1 MDNFQKKF
9 LEEASDLIN
18 QLEQALLTLEQDAE
32 NPELVDSIFR
42 IMHSLKGGG
51 GMFGFDNIST
61 YTHKLENMYDQV
73 RKKKLKVSREMLD
86 ITFESADH
94 ITSMLNDDGSQT
106 EAIKANEVI
115 LNKKIDAILSG
126 EIIDDTAN
134 AVVEQKVEPVAGVSS
149 YFVKVKPY
157 EHIQKNGTNPFFL
170 IDELVGLGKA
180 KVNTFYSNIP
190 DFENF
195 VFDDT
200 YIWWEVIIATDKGE
214 DAIRDV
220 FIFVE
225 DDCDVQI
232 SKLADRDIFALEG
245 IEPLLACRHDFPF
258 DLDKIK
264 SLADAITA
272 LEKAKNES
280 IKQDSAKQDD
290 AAKNSNG
297 DEHIKKFAKESSIS
311 GIRVASEKIDSL
323 MNLVSELITTQ
334 AGLNLYA
341 ERNKDTELTRIA
353 ESLENISRQL
363 RDTAFSI
370 TLIPIDYLVV
380 RFRRLVRDLSREVG
394 KEIVFEARGAETEL
408 DKTLIEGISEPLMHI
423 LRNSIDHGIETSE
436 ERVAKGKT
444 PGGKIILQAYYS
456 GSQVVIA
463 VTDDGAG
470 MNPAK
475 IRKKAIEKGLIS
487 PDAQISDKEA
497 IDLIFMP
504 GFSTSDK
511 VTNISGRGVG
521 MDVVRRKVSDIRGTV
536 QVASSLGEGTTIT
549 IKLPLTLSIIDG
561 MLVRIAD
568 VDYIIPLSVID
579 TIFAVE
585 HEKIAS
591 SFQNVINI
599 EGNQYPFYYLRDEF
613 GIEGDVPEK
622 EEVIM
627 VKFEDRKIG
636 IVVDNITGEYQ
647 AVLKPLGKLYRN
659 QDIFSGASIL
669 GDGTV
674 ALVLDTHK
682 VINKFTKYNEI

>member
-18 QLEQALLTLEQDAE
+18 QLEQALLTLEQDTE

-51 GMFGFDNIST
+51 GMFGFDNIT
-61 YTHKLENMYDQV
+61 AYTHKLENMYDLV
-73 RKKKLKVSREMLD
+73 RQKKLKVSREMLD
-86 ITFESADH
+86 ITFDSADH
-94 ITSMLNDDGSQT
+94 VRSMLNDDGSKT
-106 EAIKANEVI
+106 AEIKNNEVI
-115 LNKKIDAILSG
+115 LNNRIDNILSG
-126 EIIDDTAN
+126 ASSGDFKDLKTNDEVTGNSD
-134 AVVEQKVEPVAGVSS
+134 VVTYYVR
-149 YFVKVKPY
+149 VKPY
-157 EHIQKNGTNPFFL
+157 EHIQRNGTNPFLL
-170 IDELVGLGKA
+170 IDELVGLGKS
-180 KVNTFYSNIP
+180 KVNIFYSNIP

-200 YIWWEVIIATDKGE
+200 YIYWEIIIATDKNE
-214 DAIRDV
+214 DAIKDV

-225 DDCDVQI
+225 DDCEVEI
-232 SKLADRDIFALEG
+232 RKIADRDIFTLEG
-245 IEPLLACRHDFPF
+245 IDPLLVCRHDFPF

-280 IKQDSAKQDD
+280 VAKPSA
-290 AAKNSNG
+290 G
-297 DEHIKKFAKESSIS
+297 EEHIKKFAKESSIS
-311 GIRVASEKIDSL
+311 GIRVASEKIDML

-341 ERNKDTELTRIA
+341 DKNKDAELTRIA

-394 KEIVFEARGAETEL
+394 KDITFEARGAETEL

-423 LRNSIDHGIETSE
+423 LRNSIDHGIESAE
-436 ERVAKGKT
+436 ERIKAGKN
-444 PGGKIILQAYYS
+444 PQGKIILQAYYS
-456 GSQVVIA
+456 GSQIVIA

-475 IRKKAIEKGLIS
+475 IRKKAIEKGLI
-487 PDAQISDKEA
+487 PADAQISDKEA

-504 GFSTSDK
+504 GFSTSET

-521 MDVVRRKVSDIRGTV
+521 MDVVKRKVSDIRGMV
-536 QVASSLGEGTTIT
+536 SVASELGEGTTIT

-561 MLVRIAD
+561 MLVRIED

-585 HEKIAS
+585 HTKIEN
-591 SFQNVINI
+591 SFQNIINI
-599 EGNQYPFYYLRDEF
+599 EGVQYPFYYLRNEF
-613 GIEGDVPEK
+613 GIGGEPPSK
-622 EEVIM
+622 EEIIM
-627 VKFEDRKIG
+627 VKYEDKKIG

-647 AVLKPLGKLYRN
+647 AVLKSLGKLYRN

-682 VINKFTKYNEI
+682 VINKFTKYNEL

>member
-9 LEEASDLIN
+9 LEEASDLVS
-18 QLEQALLTLEQDAE
+18 QLEQALLTLEQDMN

-51 GMFGFDNIST
+51 GMFGFENISN
-61 YTHKLENMYDQV
+61 YTHRLENMYDLV
-73 RKKKLKVSREMLD
+73 RQKKLKVTREMLD

-94 ITSMLNDDGSQT
+94 ITSMLNDDGSKA
-106 EAIKANEVI
+106 EAIKKNEEI
-115 LNKKIDAILSG
+115 LNNRI
-126 EIIDDTAN
+126 E
-134 AVVEQKVEPVAGVSS
+134 AVLDGDSMMVAVQSVEEAEAKPGLSS
-149 YFVKVKPY
+149 YYVKVKPY
-157 EHIQKNGTNPFFL
+157 EHIQRNGTNPLLL

-180 KVNTFYSNIP
+180 KVNIFYGNIP
-190 DFENF
+190 DFEAL
-195 VFDDT
+195 VYDDT
-200 YIWWEVIIATDKGE
+200 YIWWEVILSTDKDE
-214 DAIRDV
+214 DAIKDV

-225 DDCDVQI
+225 DDCELVVK
-232 SKLADRDIFALEG
+232 KLADGDIFSFDG
-245 IEPLLACRHDFPF
+245 IEPLLQCSHDFPF
-258 DLDKIK
+258 DLEKITK
-264 SLADAITA
+264 LADTINA
-272 LEKAKNES
+272 LEKAKNVAE
-280 IKQDSAKQDD
+280 KK
-290 AAKNSNG
+290 AAAQSNSG

-341 ERNKDTELTRIA
+341 DRDKSPELTRIT

-370 TLIPIDYLVV
+370 TLIPIDYLVT
-380 RFRRLVRDLSREVG
+380 RFRRLVRDLSREIG
-394 KEIVFEARGAETEL
+394 KEIEFEARGAEVEL
-408 DKTLIEGISEPLMHI
+408 DKSLIEGISEPLMHI
-423 LRNSIDHGIETSE
+423 LRNSVDHGIETISE
-436 ERVAKGKT
+436 RKAAGK
-444 PGGKIILQAYYS
+444 PPVGKIVLQAYYS

-463 VTDDGAG
+463 VTDDGHG
-470 MNPAK
+470 MDPDK
-475 IRKKAIEKGLIS
+475 IKRKAIEKGLIA
-487 PDAQISDKEA
+487 PDAQLSDKEA

-504 GFSTSDK
+504 GFSTSDT

-521 MDVVRRKVSDIRGTV
+521 MDVVKRKVSDIRGTV
-536 QVASSLGEGTTIT
+536 SISSELGVGTTIT
-549 IKLPLTLSIIDG
+549 ISLPLTLSIIDG

-599 EGNQYPFYYLRDEF
+599 EGVQYPFYYLRDEF
-613 GIEGDVPEK
+613 AIPGEAPYK
-622 EEVIM
+622 EEIIM
-627 VKFEDRKIG
+627 VKYEDRKIG
-636 IVVDNITGEYQ
+636 VVVDYITGEYQ
-647 AVLKPLGKLYRN
+647 AVLKPLGKLYRT

-682 VINKFTKYNEI
+682 VINKFTHYNDL

>member
-18 QLEQALLTLEQDAE
+18 QLEQALLTLEQDMQ

-51 GMFGFDNIST
+51 GMFGFDNISS
-61 YTHKLENMYDQV
+61 YTHKLENMYDLV
-73 RKKKLKVSREMLD
+73 RQKKLKVSREMLD

-94 ITSMLNDDGSQT
+94 ITSMLNDDGSKT
-106 EAIKANEVI
+106 AEIKRNEEI
-115 LNKKIDAILSG
+115 LNKRIDAILDGDNFSNT
-126 EIIDDTAN
+126 TA
-134 AVVEQKVEPVAGVSS
+134 AVEEVSDKDAGLKTF
-149 YFVKVKPY
+149 YIKVKPY
-157 EHIQKNGTNPFFL
+157 KHIQRNGTNPFFL
-170 IDELVGLGKA
+170 IDELVGLGKS
-180 KVNTFYSNIP
+180 KVNIFYSNIP

-195 VFDDT
+195 VLDDT
-200 YIWWEVIIATDKGE
+200 YIWWEVILTTDKDE
-214 DAIRDV
+214 DAIKDV

-225 DDCDVQI
+225 DDCEITIQKLCDADVFI
-232 SKLADRDIFALEG
+232 MEG
-245 IEPLLACRHDFPF
+245 IEPLLDCPQDFPF

-264 SLADAITA
+264 TLAEAITA

-280 IKQDSAKQDD
+280 AAAEN
-290 AAKNSNG
+290 AAKTNSG
-297 DEHIKKFAKESSIS
+297 DEHIKKFTKESSIS
-311 GIRVASEKIDSL
+311 GIRVASEKIDIL

-341 ERNKDTELTRIA
+341 EKNKDAELTRIT
-353 ESLENISRQL
+353 ENLENISRQL

-394 KEIVFEARGAETEL
+394 KEIEFEARGAETEL

-423 LRNSIDHGIETSE
+423 LRNSIDHGIETAR
-436 ERVAKGKT
+436 ERQAAGK
-444 PGGKIILQAYYS
+444 PPAGKIILQAYYS

-470 MNPAK
+470 MDPKK
-475 IRKKAIEKGLIS
+475 IRKKAIEKGLIPS
-487 PDAQISDKEA
+487 DAQLSDKEA

-504 GFSTSDK
+504 GFSTSET

-521 MDVVRRKVSDIRGTV
+521 MDVVKRKVSDIRGTV
-536 QVASSLGEGTTIT
+536 QVSSSLGEGTTIT

-585 HEKIAS
+585 HEKIVA

-599 EGNQYPFYYLRDEF
+599 EGSQYPFYYLRDEF
-613 GIEGDVPEK
+613 GLTDSAPAK
-622 EEVIM
+622 EEIIM
-627 VKFEDRKIG
+627 VKYEDRKIG

-682 VINKFTKYNEI
+682 VINQFTKYNEI

>member
-9 LEEASDLIN
+9 LDEASDLVS
-18 QLEQALLTLEQDAE
+18 QLEQALLTLEQDMD

-51 GMFGFDNIST
+51 GMFGFDNISN
-61 YTHKLENMYDQV
+61 YTHRLENMYDLV
-73 RKKKLKVSREMLD
+73 RQKKLKVTREMLD

-94 ITSMLNDDGSQT
+94 ITSMLNDDGSKT
-106 EAIKANEVI
+106 AAIKQNEEI
-115 LNKKIDAILSG
+115 LNKRIEAILDGDSMSVVV
-126 EIIDDTAN
+126 TAS
-134 AVVEQKVEPVAGVSS
+134 ADEEQKGQGTSS
-149 YFVKVKPY
+149 YYVKVKPY
-157 EHIQKNGTNPFFL
+157 EHIQRNGTNPLLL
-170 IDELVGLGKA
+170 IDELVGLGRA
-180 KVNTFYSNIP
+180 KVNIFYSGIP
-190 DFENF
+190 DFESL
-195 VFDDT
+195 VYDDT
-200 YIWWEVIIATDKGE
+200 YVWWEVILATDQDE
-214 DAIRDV
+214 DAIKDV

-225 DDCDVQI
+225 DDCDIVVK
-232 SKLADRDIFALEG
+232 KLADGDIFTFEG
-245 IEPLLACRHDFPF
+245 IEPLLQCGHDFPF
-258 DLDKIK
+258 DLEKISK
-264 SLADAITA
+264 LAQAINA
-272 LEKAKNES
+272 LEKAKSNAE
-280 IKQDSAKQDD
+280 KK
-290 AAKNSNG
+290 AAEENKG

-341 ERNKDTELTRIA
+341 DREKNAELTRIA

-370 TLIPIDYLVV
+370 TLIPIDYLVT

-394 KEIVFEARGAETEL
+394 KEIEFEAKGAEVEL
-408 DKTLIEGISEPLMHI
+408 DKSLIEGISEPLMHI
-423 LRNSIDHGIETSE
+423 LRNSVDHGIESVA
-436 ERVAKGKT
+436 ERKAAGK
-444 PGGKIILQAYYS
+444 PPMGKITLQAYYS

-463 VTDDGAG
+463 VTDDGQG
-470 MNPAK
+470 MNPDK
-475 IRKKAIEKGLIS
+475 IKRKAIEKGLIAS
-487 PDAQISDKEA
+487 DAQLSDKEA

-504 GFSTSDK
+504 GFSTSEK

-521 MDVVRRKVSDIRGTV
+521 MDVVKRKVSDIRGTV
-536 QVASSLGEGTTIT
+536 SVASELGEGTTIT
-549 IKLPLTLSIIDG
+549 ISLPLTLSIIDG

-599 EGNQYPFYYLRDEF
+599 EGVQYPFYYLRDEF
-613 GIEGDVPEK
+613 GIPGDAPER
-622 EEVIM
+622 EEIIM

-636 IVVDNITGEYQ
+636 VVVDNITGEYQ
-647 AVLKPLGKLYRN
+647 AVLKPLGKLYRS

-682 VINKFTKYNEI
+682 VINKFTRYNDIV

>member
-18 QLEQALLTLEQDAE
+18 QLEQALLTLEQDTQ

-51 GMFGFDNIST
+51 GMFGFDNISS
-61 YTHKLENMYDQV
+61 YTHKLENMYDLV
-73 RKKKLKVSREMLD
+73 RQKKLKVTREMLD

-94 ITSMLNDDGSQT
+94 ITSMLNDDGTKSN
-106 EAIKANEVI
+106 EIKRNEEI
-115 LNKKIDAILSG
+115 LNRRIDAILDGDNFSDTSFGPAESLEQTISG
-126 EIIDDTAN
+126 
-134 AVVEQKVEPVAGVSS
+134 VKS
-149 YFVKVKPY
+149 YYVKVKPY
-157 EHIQKNGTNPFFL
+157 EHIQRNGTNPFFL
-170 IDELVGLGKA
+170 IDELVGLGKH
-180 KVNTFYSNIP
+180 KVNIFYSNIP

-195 VFDDT
+195 VLDDS
-200 YIWWEVIIATDKGE
+200 YLWWEIILSTDKDE
-214 DAIRDV
+214 DAIKDV

-225 DDCDVQI
+225 DDCEIVIQRI
-232 SKLADRDIFALEG
+232 SESDIFEMPKVA
-245 IEPLLACRHDFPF
+245 PLLDCRQDFPF

-264 SLADAITA
+264 AICQEEA
-272 LEKAKNES
+272 VKEKEKSEAENSENKAKV
-280 IKQDSAKQDD
+280 
-290 AAKNSNG
+290 NSG
-297 DEHIKKFAKESSIS
+297 DEHIKKFTKESSIS
-311 GIRVASEKIDSL
+311 GIRVASEK

-341 ERNKDTELTRIA
+341 ERNKDAELTRIT
-353 ESLENISRQL
+353 ENLENISRQL

-394 KEIVFEARGAETEL
+394 KEIEFEARGAETEL

-423 LRNSIDHGIETSE
+423 LRNSIDHGIESAA
-436 ERVAKGKT
+436 ERMAAGKT

-470 MNPAK
+470 MDPKK
-475 IRKKAIEKGLIS
+475 IKRKAIEKGLIAADS
-487 PDAQISDKEA
+487 QLSDKEA

-504 GFSTSDK
+504 GFSTSEK

-521 MDVVRRKVSDIRGTV
+521 MDVVKRKVSDIRGTV
-536 QVASSLGEGTTIT
+536 QVSSSLGEGTTIT

-585 HEKIAS
+585 HEKIVSA
-591 SFQNVINI
+591 FQNVINI
-599 EGNQYPFYYLRDEF
+599 EGSQYPFYYLRDEF
-613 GIEGDVPEK
+613 GLTDSAPAK
-622 EEVIM
+622 EEIIM
-627 VKFEDRKIG
+627 VKYEDRKIG

-682 VINKFTKYNEI
+682 VINQFTKYNEL

>member
-9 LEEASDLIN
+9 LEEASDLVN
-18 QLEQALLTLEQDAE
+18 QLEQALLTLEQDTE

-51 GMFGFDNIST
+51 GMFGFDNISQ

-73 RKKKLKVSREMLD
+73 RQKKLRVTREMLD

-94 ITSMLNDDGSQT
+94 ITSMLNDDGSKAEEIKQN
-106 EAIKANEVI
+106 EAI
-115 LNKKIDAILSG
+115 LNRRIDAVMDG
-126 EIIDDTAN
+126 DTTA
-134 AVVEQKVEPVAGVSS
+134 AVAVSSADEVAGAGQEHAST
-149 YFVKVKPY
+149 YYIRVKPY
-157 EHIQKNGTNPFFL
+157 ERIQSNGTNPFLL

-180 KVNTFYSNIP
+180 KVNIFHSNVP

-195 VFDDT
+195 VFDLT
-200 YIWWEVIIATDKGE
+200 YIWWEVILCTEQDV
-214 DAIRDV
+214 DAIKDV

-225 DDCDVQI
+225 DDCE
-232 SKLADRDIFALEG
+232 LAIEKIADTDIFAIEG
-245 IEPLLACRHDFPF
+245 IDPLLVCRHDFPF

-264 SLADAITA
+264 LLVDSS
-272 LEKAKNES
+272 EKQKAAQAKAA
-280 IKQDSAKQDD
+280 DSAQARPAAGDD
-290 AAKNSNG
+290 
-297 DEHIKKFAKESSIS
+297 HIKKFAKENSIS
-311 GIRVASEKIDSL
+311 GIRVASEKVDAL

-341 ERNKDTELTRIA
+341 DRNRSPELTRIT
-353 ESLENISRQL
+353 ENLENISRQL

-394 KEIVFEARGAETEL
+394 KEIAFEARGAEVEL
-408 DKTLIEGISEPLMHI
+408 DKSLIEGISEPLMHI
-423 LRNSIDHGIETSE
+423 LRNSIDHGIEPASE
-436 ERVAKGKT
+436 RKAAGKN
-444 PGGKIILQAYYS
+444 PEGKIILQAYYS

-470 MNPAK
+470 MNPEK
-475 IRKKAIEKGLIS
+475 IRRKAIEKGLIA
-487 PDAQISDKEA
+487 PDAQISDKES

-504 GFSTSDK
+504 GFSTSDT

-521 MDVVRRKVSDIRGTV
+521 MDVVKRKVSDIRGTV
-536 QVASSLGEGTTIT
+536 SVSSELGEGTTIT

-561 MLVRIAD
+561 MLVRISD

-599 EGNQYPFYYLRDEF
+599 EGVQYPFYYLREEM
-613 GIEGDVPEK
+613 GIEGEPPAK
-622 EEVIM
+622 EEIIM
-627 VKFEDRKIG
+627 VKYEDRKIG

-682 VINKFTKYNEI
+682 VINEFTKYNEL

>member
-18 QLEQALLTLEQDAE
+18 QLEQALLTLEQDTE

-51 GMFGFDNIST
+51 GMFGFDNISS
-61 YTHKLENMYDQV
+61 YTHKLENMYDLV
-73 RKKKLKVSREMLD
+73 RQKKLKVSREMLD

-94 ITSMLNDDGSQT
+94 ITSMLNDDGSKSA
-106 EAIKANEVI
+106 EIKKNEEI
-115 LNKKIDAILSG
+115 LNRRIDAILDG
-126 EIIDDTAN
+126 DTLDSTV
-134 AVVEQKVEPVAGVSS
+134 AVPDIEQSVQGVAS
-149 YFVKVKPY
+149 YYIKVKPY
-157 EHIQKNGTNPFFL
+157 ERIQSNGTNPLLL

-180 KVNTFYSNIP
+180 RVNVFYSNIP
-190 DFENF
+190 DFENL

-200 YIWWEVIIATDKGE
+200 YIWWEVILATEQDE
-214 DAIRDV
+214 DAIKDV
-220 FIFVE
+220 FIFAE
-225 DDCDVQI
+225 DDCELI
-232 SKLADRDIFALEG
+232 IKKLADADIFGMEG
-245 IEPLLACRHDFPF
+245 VDPLLVCRHDFPF
-258 DLDKIK
+258 DIDKIK
-264 SLADAITA
+264 SLADTIAA

-280 IKQDSAKQDD
+280 AKVETPV
-290 AAKNSNG
+290 NSG

-341 ERNKDTELTRIA
+341 DRVKDGELTRIA
-353 ESLENISRQL
+353 ENLENISRQL

-394 KEIVFEARGAETEL
+394 KEITFEARGAEVEL

-423 LRNSIDHGIETSE
+423 LRNSVDHGIETVA
-436 ERVAKGKT
+436 ERKAAGKLT
-444 PGGKIILQAYYS
+444 EGKIILQAYYS

-470 MNPAK
+470 MDPEK
-475 IRKKAIEKGLIS
+475 IKRKAIEKGLIS

-504 GFSTSDK
+504 GFSTSET

-521 MDVVRRKVSDIRGTV
+521 MDVVKRKVADIRGTV
-536 QVASSLGEGTTIT
+536 SVSSELGEGTTIT

-585 HEKIAS
+585 HSKIAS

-599 EGNQYPFYYLRDEF
+599 EGVQYPFYYLRDEF
-613 GIEGDVPEK
+613 GIEGEAPTK

-627 VKFEDRKIG
+627 VKYEDKKIG
-636 IVVDNITGEYQ
+636 VVVDNITGEYQ
-647 AVLKPLGKLYRN
+647 AVLKPLGKLYRK

-682 VINKFTKYNEI
+682 VINQFTKYNDI

>member
-9 LEEASDLIN
+9 LEEAGDLIN
-18 QLEQALLTLEQDAE
+18 QLEQALLTLEQDTE
-32 NPELVDSIFR
+32 NPDLVDSIFR

-51 GMFGFDNIST
+51 GMFGFDNISS

-73 RKKKLKVSREMLD
+73 RQKKLRVSREMLD

-94 ITSMLNDDGSQT
+94 ITSMLNDDGSKTDQIMKN
-106 EAIKANEVI
+106 EAI
-115 LNKKIDAILSG
+115 LNKRIDAILDGDS
-126 EIIDDTAN
+126 A
-134 AVVEQKVEPVAGVSS
+134 AVAVSS
-149 YFVKVKPY
+149 EDVEMEAPAQGASSFYVRVKPY
-157 EHIQKNGTNPFFL
+157 ERIQSNGTNPFLL

-180 KVNTFYSNIP
+180 KVNVFYSNVP

-195 VFDDT
+195 VFDYT
-200 YIWWEVIIATDKGE
+200 YIWWEVILSTGQNE
-214 DAIRDV
+214 DSIKDV
-220 FIFVE
+220 FIFAE
-225 DDCDVQI
+225 DDCELVI
-232 SKLADRDIFALEG
+232 EKIADTDIFALDG
-245 IEPLLACRHDFPF
+245 IEPLMVCRHDFPF
-258 DLDKIK
+258 DLDKIRACVETNAAAQKALQEEQAK
-264 SLADAITA
+264 SQ
-272 LEKAKNES
+272 S
-280 IKQDSAKQDD
+280 SQQKQS
-290 AAKNSNG
+290 SG
-297 DEHIKKFAKESSIS
+297 DEHVKKFAKENSIS
-311 GIRVASEKIDSL
+311 GIRVASEKVDSL

-341 ERNKDTELTRIA
+341 DRHKDPELTRIT
-353 ESLENISRQL
+353 ENLENISRQL

-394 KEIVFEARGAETEL
+394 KEIAFEARGAEVEL
-408 DKTLIEGISEPLMHI
+408 DKSLIEGISEPLMHI
-423 LRNSIDHGIETSE
+423 LRNSIDHGIETSA
-436 ERVAKGKT
+436 ERKAAGKN
-444 PGGKIILQAYYS
+444 PEGKIILQAYYS

-463 VTDDGAG
+463 VTDDGKG
-470 MNPAK
+470 MDPEK
-475 IRKKAIEKGLIS
+475 IRRKAIEKGLIS
-487 PDAQISDKEA
+487 PDAQISDKES

-504 GFSTSDK
+504 GFSTSEK

-521 MDVVRRKVSDIRGTV
+521 MDVVKRKVSDIRGTV
-536 QVASSLGEGTTIT
+536 SVSSELGEGTTIT

-585 HEKIAS
+585 HEKITS

-599 EGNQYPFYYLRDEF
+599 EGQQYPFYYLREEM
-613 GIEGDVPEK
+613 GIAGEPPAR
-622 EEVIM
+622 EEIIM
-627 VKFEDRKIG
+627 VKYEDRKIG

-647 AVLKPLGKLYRN
+647 AVLKPLGKLYRS

-682 VINKFTKYNEI
+682 VINQFTRYNEL

>member
-18 QLEQALLTLEQDAE
+18 QLEQALLTLEQDTD

-51 GMFGFDNIST
+51 GMFGFDNISK

-73 RKKKLKVSREMLD
+73 RQKKLKVTREMLD

-94 ITSMLNDDGSQT
+94 ITSMLNDDGS
-106 EAIKANEVI
+106 KAEEIQQNELI
-115 LNKKIDAILSG
+115 LNRRIDAVMDG
-126 EIIDDTAN
+126 DTT
-134 AVVEQKVEPVAGVSS
+134 AVAECQADVATEGSETKMAT
-149 YFVKVKPY
+149 YYIKVKPY
-157 EHIQKNGTNPFFL
+157 ERIQSNGTNPFLL

-180 KVNTFYSNIP
+180 KVNIFHSNVP

-195 VFDDT
+195 VFDLT
-200 YIWWEVIIATDKGE
+200 YIWWEVILSTEQDE
-214 DAIRDV
+214 DAIKDV

-225 DDCDVQI
+225 DDCE
-232 SKLADRDIFALEG
+232 LAINKIADFDIFQMEDV
-245 IEPLLACRHDFPF
+245 EPLLVCRHDFPF
-258 DLDKIK
+258 DLDKIRAAVEESQK
-264 SLADAITA
+264 L
-272 LEKAKNES
+272 KASES
-280 IKQDSAKQDD
+280 QTKAASAKP
-290 AAKNSNG
+290 AAG
-297 DEHIKKFAKESSIS
+297 DEHIKKFSKENSIS
-311 GIRVASEKIDSL
+311 GIRVASEKVDAL

-341 ERNKDTELTRIA
+341 DRNRDPELTRIT
-353 ESLENISRQL
+353 ENLENISRQL

-394 KEIVFEARGAETEL
+394 KEIVFEARGAEVEL
-408 DKTLIEGISEPLMHI
+408 DKSLIEGISEPLMHI
-423 LRNSIDHGIETSE
+423 LRNSIDHGIESAA
-436 ERVAKGKT
+436 ERKAAGKN
-444 PGGKIILQAYYS
+444 PEGKIILQAYYS

-470 MNPAK
+470 MNPEK
-475 IRKKAIEKGLIS
+475 IRRKAIEKGLIA
-487 PDAQISDKEA
+487 PDAQISDKES

-504 GFSTSDK
+504 GFSTSEK

-521 MDVVRRKVSDIRGTV
+521 MDVVKRKVSDIRGTV
-536 QVASSLGEGTTIT
+536 SVSSELGEGTTIT

-561 MLVRIAD
+561 MLVRISD

-585 HEKIAS
+585 HERIATA
-591 SFQNVINI
+591 FQNVINI
-599 EGNQYPFYYLRDEF
+599 EGVQYPFYYLREEM
-613 GIEGDVPEK
+613 GIKGEPPAK
-622 EEVIM
+622 EEIIM
-627 VKFEDRKIG
+627 VKYEDRKIG

-682 VINKFTKYNEI
+682 VINEFTKYNEL

>member
-9 LEEASDLIN
+9 LDEASDLVS
-18 QLEQALLTLEQDAE
+18 QLEQALLTLEQDMG

-51 GMFGFDNIST
+51 GMFGFDNISN
-61 YTHKLENMYDQV
+61 YTHRLENMYDLV
-73 RKKKLKVSREMLD
+73 RQKKLKVTREMLD

-94 ITSMLNDDGSQT
+94 ITSMLNDDGSKT
-106 EAIKANEVI
+106 AAIKQNEEI
-115 LNKKIDAILSG
+115 LNKRIEAILDGDSMSV
-126 EIIDDTAN
+126 
-134 AVVEQKVEPVAGVSS
+134 VVEAPEDKDGAGQGTSS
-149 YFVKVKPY
+149 YYVKVKPY
-157 EHIQKNGTNPFFL
+157 EHIQRNGTNPLLL

-180 KVNTFYSNIP
+180 KVNIFYSGIP
-190 DFENF
+190 DFEGL
-195 VFDDT
+195 VYDDT
-200 YIWWEVIIATDKGE
+200 YIWWEVILSTEQDE
-214 DAIRDV
+214 DAIKDV

-225 DDCDVQI
+225 DDCEIVVK
-232 SKLADRDIFALEG
+232 KLADGDIFTFEG
-245 IEPLLACRHDFPF
+245 IEPLLQCSHDFPF
-258 DLDKIK
+258 DLEKITK
-264 SLADAITA
+264 LAETINA
-272 LEKAKNES
+272 LEKAKS
-280 IKQDSAKQDD
+280 V
-290 AAKNSNG
+290 AAKAAVEENKG

-341 ERNKDTELTRIA
+341 DRDKNAELTRIA

-370 TLIPIDYLVV
+370 TLIPIDYLVT

-394 KEIVFEARGAETEL
+394 KEIEFEAKGAEVEL
-408 DKTLIEGISEPLMHI
+408 DKSLIEGISEPLMHI
-423 LRNSIDHGIETSE
+423 LRNSVDHGIESAA
-436 ERVAKGKT
+436 ERKAAGK
-444 PGGKIILQAYYS
+444 PPVGKITLQAYYS

-463 VTDDGAG
+463 VTDDGQG
-470 MNPAK
+470 MNPEK
-475 IRKKAIEKGLIS
+475 IKRKAIEKGLIA
-487 PDAQISDKEA
+487 PDAQLSDKEA
-497 IDLIFMP
+497 VDLIFMP
-504 GFSTSDK
+504 GFSTSEK

-521 MDVVRRKVSDIRGTV
+521 MDVVKRKVSDIRGTV
-536 QVASSLGEGTTIT
+536 SVSSELGEGTTIT
-549 IKLPLTLSIIDG
+549 ISLPLTLSIIDG

-585 HEKIAS
+585 HEKIAA

-599 EGNQYPFYYLRDEF
+599 EGVQYPFYYLRDEF
-613 GIEGDVPEK
+613 NIPGNPPER
-622 EEVIM
+622 EEIIM
-627 VKFEDRKIG
+627 VKYEDRKIG
-636 IVVDNITGEYQ
+636 VVVDNITGEYQ

-682 VINKFTKYNEI
+682 VINKFTRYNDL

>member
-9 LEEASDLIN
+9 LDEASDLVS
-18 QLEQALLTLEQDAE
+18 QLEQALLTLEQDMN

-51 GMFGFDNIST
+51 GMFGFENISN
-61 YTHKLENMYDQV
+61 YTHRLENMYDLV
-73 RKKKLKVSREMLD
+73 RQKKLKVTREMLD

-94 ITSMLNDDGSQT
+94 ITSMLNDDGSKT
-106 EAIKANEVI
+106 EAIKKNEEI
-115 LNKKIDAILSG
+115 LNNRIEAILDG
-126 EIIDDTAN
+126 DTMMVAVQTDADD
-134 AVVEQKVEPVAGVSS
+134 EAGTQGTSS
-149 YFVKVKPY
+149 YYVKVKPY
-157 EHIQKNGTNPFFL
+157 EHIQRNGTNPLLL

-180 KVNTFYSNIP
+180 KVNIFYSGIP
-190 DFENF
+190 DFEGL
-195 VFDDT
+195 VYDDT
-200 YIWWEVIIATDKGE
+200 YVWWEVILSTEQDE
-214 DAIRDV
+214 DAIKDV

-225 DDCDVQI
+225 DDCEIVVK
-232 SKLADRDIFALEG
+232 KLADGDIFTFEG
-245 IEPLLACRHDFPF
+245 IEPLLQCRHDFPF
-258 DLDKIK
+258 DLEKITK
-264 SLADAITA
+264 LAETINA
-272 LEKAKNES
+272 LEKAKNVAE
-280 IKQDSAKQDD
+280 KK
-290 AAKNSNG
+290 AAAEGNKG

-341 ERNKDTELTRIA
+341 DRDKNPELTRIA

-370 TLIPIDYLVV
+370 TLIPIDYLVT

-394 KEIVFEARGAETEL
+394 KEIEFEARGAEVEL
-408 DKTLIEGISEPLMHI
+408 DKSLIEGISEPLMHI
-423 LRNSIDHGIETSE
+423 LRNSVDHGIESASE
-436 ERVAKGKT
+436 RKAAGK
-444 PGGKIILQAYYS
+444 PPEGKIILQAYYS

-463 VTDDGAG
+463 VTDDGQG
-470 MNPAK
+470 MDPDK
-475 IRKKAIEKGLIS
+475 IKRKAIEKGLIA
-487 PDAQISDKEA
+487 PDAQLSDREA

-504 GFSTSDK
+504 GFSTSEQ

-521 MDVVRRKVSDIRGTV
+521 MDVVKRKVSDIRGTV
-536 QVASSLGEGTTIT
+536 SVTSELGVGTTIT
-549 IKLPLTLSIIDG
+549 ISLPLTLSIIDG

-585 HEKIAS
+585 HEKIAT

-599 EGNQYPFYYLRDEF
+599 EGVQYPFYYLRDEF
-613 GIEGDVPEK
+613 GIPGEPPQK
-622 EEVIM
+622 EEIIM
-627 VKFEDRKIG
+627 VKYEDRKIG
-636 IVVDNITGEYQ
+636 VVVDNITGEYQ
-647 AVLKPLGKLYRN
+647 AVLKPLGKLYRS

-682 VINKFTKYNEI
+682 VINQFTRYNDI

>member
-18 QLEQALLTLEQDAE
+18 QLEQALLTLEQDMQ

-51 GMFGFDNIST
+51 GMFGFDNISS
-61 YTHKLENMYDQV
+61 YTHKLENMYDLV
-73 RKKKLKVSREMLD
+73 RQKKLKVSREMLD

-94 ITSMLNDDGSQT
+94 ITSMLNDDGSKT
-106 EAIKANEVI
+106 AEIKRNEEI
-115 LNKKIDAILSG
+115 LNKRIDAILDGDNFSNT
-126 EIIDDTAN
+126 TA
-134 AVVEQKVEPVAGVSS
+134 AVEEVSDKDAGLKTF
-149 YFVKVKPY
+149 YIKVKPY
-157 EHIQKNGTNPFFL
+157 EHIQRNGTNPFFL
-170 IDELVGLGKA
+170 IDELVGLGKT
-180 KVNTFYSNIP
+180 KVNIFYSNIP

-195 VFDDT
+195 VLDDT
-200 YIWWEVIIATDKGE
+200 YIWWEVILTTDKDE
-214 DAIRDV
+214 DAIKDV

-225 DDCDVQI
+225 DDCEITIQKLCDADVFI
-232 SKLADRDIFALEG
+232 MEG
-245 IEPLLACRHDFPF
+245 IEPLLDCPQDFPF

-264 SLADAITA
+264 TLAEAITA

-280 IKQDSAKQDD
+280 AAAEN
-290 AAKNSNG
+290 AAKTNSG
-297 DEHIKKFAKESSIS
+297 DEHIKKFTKESSIS
-311 GIRVASEKIDSL
+311 GIRVASEKIDIL

-341 ERNKDTELTRIA
+341 EKNKDAELTRIT
-353 ESLENISRQL
+353 ENLENISRQL

-394 KEIVFEARGAETEL
+394 KEIEFEARGAETEL

-423 LRNSIDHGIETSE
+423 LRNSIDHGIETAK
-436 ERVAKGKT
+436 ERQAAGK
-444 PGGKIILQAYYS
+444 PPAGKIILQAYYS

-470 MNPAK
+470 MDPKK
-475 IRKKAIEKGLIS
+475 IKKKAIEKGLIPS
-487 PDAQISDKEA
+487 DAQLSDKEA

-504 GFSTSDK
+504 GFSTSET

-521 MDVVRRKVSDIRGTV
+521 MDVVKRKVSDIRGTV
-536 QVASSLGEGTTIT
+536 QVSSSLGEGTTIT

-585 HEKIAS
+585 HEKIVA

-599 EGNQYPFYYLRDEF
+599 EGSQYPFYYLRDEF
-613 GIEGDVPEK
+613 GLTDSAPAK
-622 EEVIM
+622 EEIIM
-627 VKFEDRKIG
+627 VKYEDRKIG

-682 VINKFTKYNEI
+682 VINQFTKYNEI

>member
-18 QLEQALLTLEQDAE
+18 QLEQALLTLEQDTQ

-51 GMFGFDNIST
+51 GMFGFDNISS
-61 YTHKLENMYDQV
+61 YTHKLENMYDLV
-73 RKKKLKVSREMLD
+73 RQKKLKVTREMLD

-94 ITSMLNDDGSQT
+94 ITSMLNDDGTKSN
-106 EAIKANEVI
+106 EIKRNEEI
-115 LNKKIDAILSG
+115 LNRRIDAILDGDNFSDTSFGPAESLEQTVSG
-126 EIIDDTAN
+126 
-134 AVVEQKVEPVAGVSS
+134 VKS
-149 YFVKVKPY
+149 YYVKVKPY
-157 EHIQKNGTNPFFL
+157 EHIQRNGTNPFFL
-170 IDELVGLGKA
+170 IDELVGLGKH
-180 KVNTFYSNIP
+180 KVNIFYSNIP

-195 VFDDT
+195 VLDDS
-200 YIWWEVIIATDKGE
+200 YLWWEIILSTDKEE
-214 DAIRDV
+214 DAIKDV

-225 DDCDVQI
+225 DDCEIVIQRI
-232 SKLADRDIFALEG
+232 SESDIFEMPKVA
-245 IEPLLACRHDFPF
+245 PLLDCRQDFPF

-264 SLADAITA
+264 AICQEEA
-272 LEKAKNES
+272 VKEKEKSEAENSENKAKV
-280 IKQDSAKQDD
+280 
-290 AAKNSNG
+290 NSG
-297 DEHIKKFAKESSIS
+297 DEHIKKFTKESSIS
-311 GIRVASEKIDSL
+311 GIRVASEKIDDL

-341 ERNKDTELTRIA
+341 ERNKDAELTRIT
-353 ESLENISRQL
+353 ENLENISRQL

-394 KEIVFEARGAETEL
+394 KEIEFEARGAETEL

-423 LRNSIDHGIETSE
+423 LRNSIDHGIESAA
-436 ERVAKGKT
+436 ERMAAGKT

-470 MNPAK
+470 MDPKK
-475 IRKKAIEKGLIS
+475 IKRKAIEKGLIAADS
-487 PDAQISDKEA
+487 QLSDKEA

-504 GFSTSDK
+504 GFSTSEK

-521 MDVVRRKVSDIRGTV
+521 MDVVKRKVSDIRGTV
-536 QVASSLGEGTTIT
+536 QVSSSLGEGTTIT

-585 HEKIAS
+585 HEKIVSA
-591 SFQNVINI
+591 FQNVINI
-599 EGNQYPFYYLRDEF
+599 EGSQYPFYYLRDEF
-613 GIEGDVPEK
+613 GLTDSAPAK
-622 EEVIM
+622 EEIIM
-627 VKFEDRKIG
+627 VKYEDRKIG

-682 VINKFTKYNEI
+682 VINQFTKYNEL

>member
-18 QLEQALLTLEQDAE
+18 QLEQALLTLEQDMQ

-51 GMFGFDNIST
+51 GMFGFDNISS
-61 YTHKLENMYDQV
+61 YTHKLENMYDLV
-73 RKKKLKVSREMLD
+73 RQKKLKVSREMLD

-94 ITSMLNDDGSQT
+94 ITSMLNDDGGKT
-106 EAIKANEVI
+106 AEIKRNEEI
-115 LNKKIDAILSG
+115 LNKRIDAILDG
-126 EIIDDTAN
+126 DN
-134 AVVEQKVEPVAGVSS
+134 FSS
-149 YFVKVKPY
+149 TGADSEDSSSETSVLKTFYIKVKPY
-157 EHIQKNGTNPFFL
+157 EHIQRNGTNPFFL
-170 IDELVGLGKA
+170 IDELVGLGKT
-180 KVNTFYSNIP
+180 KVNIFYSNIP

-195 VFDDT
+195 VLDDT
-200 YIWWEVIIATDKGE
+200 YIWWEVILTTDKDE
-214 DAIRDV
+214 DAVKDV

-225 DDCDVQI
+225 DDCEITIQKLCDADV
-232 SKLADRDIFALEG
+232 FVMEG
-245 IEPLLACRHDFPF
+245 IEPLLDCRQDFPF

-264 SLADAITA
+264 TLAEAITA

-280 IKQDSAKQDD
+280 AAAN
-290 AAKNSNG
+290 AAKSNSG
-297 DEHIKKFAKESSIS
+297 DEHIKKFTKESSIS
-311 GIRVASEKIDSL
+311 GIRVASEKIDIL

-341 ERNKDTELTRIA
+341 EKNKDAELTRIT
-353 ESLENISRQL
+353 ENLENISRQL

-394 KEIVFEARGAETEL
+394 KEIEFEARGAETEL

-423 LRNSIDHGIETSE
+423 LRNSIDHGIETAK
-436 ERVAKGKT
+436 ERQAAGK
-444 PGGKIILQAYYS
+444 PAAGKIILQAYYS

-470 MNPAK
+470 MDPKK
-475 IRKKAIEKGLIS
+475 IKRKAIEKGLIPS
-487 PDAQISDKEA
+487 DAQLTDKEA

-504 GFSTSDK
+504 GFSTSET

-521 MDVVRRKVSDIRGTV
+521 MDVVKRKVSDIRGTV
-536 QVASSLGEGTTIT
+536 QVSSSLGEGTTIT

-585 HEKIAS
+585 HEKIVA

-599 EGNQYPFYYLRDEF
+599 EGSQYPFYYLRDEF
-613 GIEGDVPEK
+613 GLTDSAPAK
-622 EEVIM
+622 EEIIM
-627 VKFEDRKIG
+627 VKYEDRKIG

-682 VINKFTKYNEI
+682 VINQFTKYNEI

>member
-9 LEEASDLIN
+9 LDEASDLVS
-18 QLEQALLTLEQDAE
+18 QLEQALLTLEQDMN

-51 GMFGFDNIST
+51 GMFGFENISN
-61 YTHKLENMYDQV
+61 YTHRLENMYDLV
-73 RKKKLKVSREMLD
+73 RQKKLKVTREMLD

-94 ITSMLNDDGSQT
+94 ITSMLNDDGSKA
-106 EAIKANEVI
+106 EAIKKNEEI
-115 LNKKIDAILSG
+115 LNNRIEAILDGDSMMV
-126 EIIDDTAN
+126 
-134 AVVEQKVEPVAGVSS
+134 AVQAGADEELAQQGMSS
-149 YFVKVKPY
+149 YYVKVKPY
-157 EHIQKNGTNPFFL
+157 EHIQRNGTNPLLL

-180 KVNTFYSNIP
+180 KVNVFYNGIP
-190 DFENF
+190 DFEAL
-195 VFDDT
+195 VYDDT
-200 YIWWEVIIATDKGE
+200 YIWWEVILATEQDE
-214 DAIRDV
+214 DAIKDV

-225 DDCDVQI
+225 DDCELVI
-232 SKLADRDIFALEG
+232 KKLADGDVFTFDG
-245 IEPLLACRHDFPF
+245 IEPLLQCSHDFPF
-258 DLDKIK
+258 DLEKITK
-264 SLADAITA
+264 LAEAINA
-272 LEKAKNES
+272 LEKAKNAEAQ
-280 IKQDSAKQDD
+280 KANDSNK
-290 AAKNSNG
+290 G

-341 ERNKDTELTRIA
+341 DRDKNPELTRIA

-370 TLIPIDYLVV
+370 TLIPIDYLVT

-394 KEIVFEARGAETEL
+394 KEIEFEARGAEVEL
-408 DKTLIEGISEPLMHI
+408 DKSLIEGISEPLMHI
-423 LRNSIDHGIETSE
+423 LRNSVDHGIETVSE
-436 ERVAKGKT
+436 RKAAGK
-444 PGGKIILQAYYS
+444 PPAGKIILQAYYS

-463 VTDDGAG
+463 VTDDGQG
-470 MNPAK
+470 MNPEK
-475 IRKKAIEKGLIS
+475 IKRKAIEKGLIAS
-487 PDAQISDKEA
+487 DAQLSDKEA

-504 GFSTSDK
+504 GFSTSEQ

-521 MDVVRRKVSDIRGTV
+521 MDVVKRKVSDIRGTV
-536 QVASSLGEGTTIT
+536 SVTSELGVGTTIT
-549 IKLPLTLSIIDG
+549 ISLPLTLSIIDG

-599 EGNQYPFYYLRDEF
+599 EGVQYPFYYLRDEF
-613 GIEGDVPEK
+613 AIPGDPPAK
-622 EEVIM
+622 EEIIM

-636 IVVDNITGEYQ
+636 VVVDYITGEYQ
-647 AVLKPLGKLYRN
+647 AVLKPLGKLYRS

-682 VINKFTKYNEI
+682 VINQFTRYNDL

>member
-18 QLEQALLTLEQDAE
+18 QLEQALLTLEQDTE

-51 GMFGFDNIST
+51 GMFGFDNISK

-73 RKKKLKVSREMLD
+73 RQKKLKVTREMLD

-94 ITSMLNDDGSQT
+94 ITSMLNDDGS
-106 EAIKANEVI
+106 KAEEIQQNELI
-115 LNKKIDAILSG
+115 LNRRIDAVMDG
-126 EIIDDTAN
+126 DTDAVAVSTADVAEAGN
-134 AVVEQKVEPVAGVSS
+134 AGQCAT
-149 YFVKVKPY
+149 YYIRVKPY
-157 EHIQKNGTNPFFL
+157 EHIQNNGTNPFLL

-180 KVNTFYSNIP
+180 KVNIFHSNVP

-195 VFDDT
+195 VFDLT
-200 YIWWEVIIATDKGE
+200 YIWWEVILCTEQDE
-214 DAIRDV
+214 QAIRDV

-225 DDCDVQI
+225 DDCELSI
-232 SKLADRDIFALEG
+232 EKLADFDVLVMEG
-245 IEPLLACRHDFPF
+245 IEPLLVCRHDFPF
-258 DLDKIK
+258 DLDKIRE
-264 SLADAITA
+264 AI
-272 LEKAKNES
+272 EKHN
-280 IKQDSAKQDD
+280 KQKTVQEAASGP
-290 AAKNSNG
+290 AAKPAAG

-311 GIRVASEKIDSL
+311 GIRVASEKVDSL

-341 ERNKDTELTRIA
+341 DRHPDAELTRIT
-353 ESLENISRQL
+353 ENLENISRQL

-394 KEIVFEARGAETEL
+394 KEIAFEAKGAEVEL
-408 DKTLIEGISEPLMHI
+408 DKSLIEGISEPLMHI
-423 LRNSIDHGIETSE
+423 LRNSIDHGIESASE
-436 ERVAKGKT
+436 RKAAGKN
-444 PGGKIILQAYYS
+444 PEGKIILQAYYS

-470 MNPAK
+470 MNPEK
-475 IRKKAIEKGLIS
+475 IRRKAIEKGLIA
-487 PDAQISDKEA
+487 PDAQISDKES

-504 GFSTSDK
+504 GFSTSEK

-521 MDVVRRKVSDIRGTV
+521 MDVVKRKVSDIRGTV
-536 QVASSLGEGTTIT
+536 SVSSELGEGTTIT

-561 MLVRIAD
+561 MLVRISD

-585 HEKIAS
+585 HEKIATA
-591 SFQNVINI
+591 FQNVINI
-599 EGNQYPFYYLRDEF
+599 EGVQYPFYYLREEM
-613 GIEGDVPEK
+613 GIQGEPPAK
-622 EEVIM
+622 EEIIM
-627 VKFEDRKIG
+627 VKYEDRKIG

-682 VINKFTKYNEI
+682 VINEFTKYNEL

>member
-9 LEEASDLIN
+9 LDEASDLVS
-18 QLEQALLTLEQDAE
+18 QLEQALLTLEQDMN

-51 GMFGFDNIST
+51 GMFGFENISN
-61 YTHKLENMYDQV
+61 YTHRLENMYDLV
-73 RKKKLKVSREMLD
+73 RQKKLKVTREMLD

-94 ITSMLNDDGSQT
+94 ITSMLNDDGSKT
-106 EAIKANEVI
+106 EAIKKNEEI
-115 LNKKIDAILSG
+115 LNNRIEAILDG
-126 EIIDDTAN
+126 DTMMVAVQTDADD
-134 AVVEQKVEPVAGVSS
+134 EAGTQGTSS
-149 YFVKVKPY
+149 YYVKVKPY
-157 EHIQKNGTNPFFL
+157 EHIQRNGTNPLLL

-180 KVNTFYSNIP
+180 KVNIFYSGIP
-190 DFENF
+190 DFEGL
-195 VFDDT
+195 VYDDT
-200 YIWWEVIIATDKGE
+200 YVWWEVILSTEQDE
-214 DAIRDV
+214 DAIKDV

-225 DDCDVQI
+225 DDCEIVVK
-232 SKLADRDIFALEG
+232 KLADGDIFTFEG
-245 IEPLLACRHDFPF
+245 IEPLLQCRHDFPF
-258 DLDKIK
+258 DLEKITK
-264 SLADAITA
+264 LAETINA
-272 LEKAKNES
+272 LEKAKTVAE
-280 IKQDSAKQDD
+280 KK
-290 AAKNSNG
+290 AAAAEGNKG

-341 ERNKDTELTRIA
+341 DRDKNPELTRIA

-370 TLIPIDYLVV
+370 TLIPIDYLVT

-394 KEIVFEARGAETEL
+394 KEIEFEARGAEVEL
-408 DKTLIEGISEPLMHI
+408 DKSLIEGISEPLMHI
-423 LRNSIDHGIETSE
+423 LRNSVDHGIESASE
-436 ERVAKGKT
+436 RKAAGK
-444 PGGKIILQAYYS
+444 PPEGKIILQAYYS

-463 VTDDGAG
+463 VTDDGQG
-470 MNPAK
+470 MDPDK
-475 IRKKAIEKGLIS
+475 IKRKAIEKGLIA
-487 PDAQISDKEA
+487 PDAQLSDREA

-504 GFSTSDK
+504 GFSTSEQ

-521 MDVVRRKVSDIRGTV
+521 MDVVKRKVSDIRGTV
-536 QVASSLGEGTTIT
+536 SVTSELGVGTTIT
-549 IKLPLTLSIIDG
+549 ISLPLTLSIIDG

-585 HEKIAS
+585 HEKIVT

-599 EGNQYPFYYLRDEF
+599 EGVQYPFYYLRDEF
-613 GIEGDVPEK
+613 GIPGEPPQK
-622 EEVIM
+622 EEIIM
-627 VKFEDRKIG
+627 VKYEDRKIG
-636 IVVDNITGEYQ
+636 VVVDNITGEYQ
-647 AVLKPLGKLYRN
+647 AVLKPLGKLYRS

-682 VINKFTKYNEI
+682 VINQFTRYNDI

>member
-18 QLEQALLTLEQDAE
+18 QLEQALLTLEQDTQ

-51 GMFGFDNIST
+51 GMFGFDNISS
-61 YTHKLENMYDQV
+61 YTHKLENMYDLV
-73 RKKKLKVSREMLD
+73 RQKKLKVTREMLD

-94 ITSMLNDDGSQT
+94 ITSMLNDDGTKSN
-106 EAIKANEVI
+106 EIKRNEEI
-115 LNKKIDAILSG
+115 LNRRIDAILDGDNFSDTSFGPAESLEQTVSG
-126 EIIDDTAN
+126 
-134 AVVEQKVEPVAGVSS
+134 VKS
-149 YFVKVKPY
+149 YYVKVKPY
-157 EHIQKNGTNPFFL
+157 EHIQRNGTNPFFL
-170 IDELVGLGKA
+170 IDELVGLGKH
-180 KVNTFYSNIP
+180 KVNIFYSNIP

-195 VFDDT
+195 VLDDS
-200 YIWWEVIIATDKGE
+200 YLWWEIILSTDKDE
-214 DAIRDV
+214 DAIKDV

-225 DDCDVQI
+225 DDCEIVIQRI
-232 SKLADRDIFALEG
+232 SESDIFEMPKVA
-245 IEPLLACRHDFPF
+245 PLLDCRQDFPF

-264 SLADAITA
+264 AICQEEA
-272 LEKAKNES
+272 VKEKEKSEAENSENKAKV
-280 IKQDSAKQDD
+280 
-290 AAKNSNG
+290 NSG
-297 DEHIKKFAKESSIS
+297 DEHIKKFTKESSIS
-311 GIRVASEKIDSL
+311 GIRVASEKIDDL

-341 ERNKDTELTRIA
+341 EKNKDAELTRIT
-353 ESLENISRQL
+353 ENLENISRQL

-394 KEIVFEARGAETEL
+394 KEIEFEARGAETEL

-423 LRNSIDHGIETSE
+423 LRNSIDHGIESAA
-436 ERVAKGKT
+436 ERMAAGKT
-444 PGGKIILQAYYS
+444 PSGKIILQAYYS

-470 MNPAK
+470 MDPKK
-475 IRKKAIEKGLIS
+475 IKRKAIEKGLIAADS
-487 PDAQISDKEA
+487 QLSDKEA

-504 GFSTSDK
+504 GFSTSEK

-521 MDVVRRKVSDIRGTV
+521 MDVVKRKVSDIRGTV
-536 QVASSLGEGTTIT
+536 QVSSSLGEGTTIT

-585 HEKIAS
+585 HEKIVSA
-591 SFQNVINI
+591 FQNVINI
-599 EGNQYPFYYLRDEF
+599 EGSQYPFYYLRDEF
-613 GIEGDVPEK
+613 GLTDSAPAK
-622 EEVIM
+622 EEIIM
-627 VKFEDRKIG
+627 VKYEDRKIG

-682 VINKFTKYNEI
+682 VINQFTKYNEL

>member
-18 QLEQALLTLEQDAE
+18 QLEQALLTLEQDMQ

-51 GMFGFDNIST
+51 GMFGFDNISS
-61 YTHKLENMYDQV
+61 YTHKLENMYDLV
-73 RKKKLKVSREMLD
+73 RQKKLKVSREMLD

-94 ITSMLNDDGSQT
+94 ITSMLNDDGSKT
-106 EAIKANEVI
+106 AEIKRNEEI
-115 LNKKIDAILSG
+115 LNKRIDAILDGDNFSNT
-126 EIIDDTAN
+126 TA
-134 AVVEQKVEPVAGVSS
+134 AVEEVSDKDAGLKTF
-149 YFVKVKPY
+149 YIKVKPY
-157 EHIQKNGTNPFFL
+157 EHIQRNGTNPFFL
-170 IDELVGLGKA
+170 IDELVGLGKT
-180 KVNTFYSNIP
+180 KVNIFYSNIP

-195 VFDDT
+195 VLDDT
-200 YIWWEVIIATDKGE
+200 YIWWEVILTTDKDE
-214 DAIRDV
+214 DAIKDV

-225 DDCDVQI
+225 DDCEITIQKLCDADVFI
-232 SKLADRDIFALEG
+232 MEG
-245 IEPLLACRHDFPF
+245 IEPLLDCPQDFPF

-264 SLADAITA
+264 TLAEAITA

-280 IKQDSAKQDD
+280 AAAEN
-290 AAKNSNG
+290 AAKTNSG
-297 DEHIKKFAKESSIS
+297 DEHIKKFTKESSIS
-311 GIRVASEKIDSL
+311 GIRVASEKIDIL

-341 ERNKDTELTRIA
+341 EKNKDAELTRIT
-353 ESLENISRQL
+353 ENLENISRQL

-394 KEIVFEARGAETEL
+394 KEIEFEARGAETEL

-423 LRNSIDHGIETSE
+423 LRNSIDHGIETAR
-436 ERVAKGKT
+436 ERQAAGK
-444 PGGKIILQAYYS
+444 PPAGKIILQAYYS

-470 MNPAK
+470 MDPKK
-475 IRKKAIEKGLIS
+475 IKKKAIEKGLIPS
-487 PDAQISDKEA
+487 DAQLSDKEA

-504 GFSTSDK
+504 GFSTSET

-521 MDVVRRKVSDIRGTV
+521 MDVVKRKVSDIRGTV
-536 QVASSLGEGTTIT
+536 QVSSSLGEGTTIT

-585 HEKIAS
+585 HEKIVA

-599 EGNQYPFYYLRDEF
+599 EGSQYPFYYLRDEF
-613 GIEGDVPEK
+613 GLTDSAPAK
-622 EEVIM
+622 EEIIM
-627 VKFEDRKIG
+627 VKYEDRKIG

-682 VINKFTKYNEI
+682 VINQFTKYNEI

>member
-18 QLEQALLTLEQDAE
+18 QLEQALLTLEQDMQ

-51 GMFGFDNIST
+51 GMFGFDNISS
-61 YTHKLENMYDQV
+61 YTHKLENMYDLV
-73 RKKKLKVSREMLD
+73 RQKKLKVSREMLD

-94 ITSMLNDDGSQT
+94 ITSMLNDDGSKT
-106 EAIKANEVI
+106 AEIKRNEEI
-115 LNKKIDAILSG
+115 LNKRIDAILDGDNFSNT
-126 EIIDDTAN
+126 TA
-134 AVVEQKVEPVAGVSS
+134 AVEEVSDKDAGLKTF
-149 YFVKVKPY
+149 YIKVKPY
-157 EHIQKNGTNPFFL
+157 EHIQRNGTNPFFL
-170 IDELVGLGKA
+170 IDELVGLGKT
-180 KVNTFYSNIP
+180 KVNIFYSNIP

-195 VFDDT
+195 VLDDT
-200 YIWWEVIIATDKGE
+200 YIWWEVILTTDKDE
-214 DAIRDV
+214 DAIKDV

-225 DDCDVQI
+225 DDCEITIQKLCDADVFI
-232 SKLADRDIFALEG
+232 MEG
-245 IEPLLACRHDFPF
+245 IEPLLDCPQDFPF

-264 SLADAITA
+264 TLAEAITA
-272 LEKAKNES
+272 LEKAKN
-280 IKQDSAKQDD
+280 DSAAAEN
-290 AAKNSNG
+290 AAKTNSG
-297 DEHIKKFAKESSIS
+297 DEHIKKFTKESSIS
-311 GIRVASEKIDSL
+311 GIRVASEKIDIL

-341 ERNKDTELTRIA
+341 EKNKDAELTRIT
-353 ESLENISRQL
+353 ENLENISRQL

-394 KEIVFEARGAETEL
+394 KEIEFEARGAETEL

-423 LRNSIDHGIETSE
+423 LRNSIDHGIETAR
-436 ERVAKGKT
+436 ERQAAGK
-444 PGGKIILQAYYS
+444 PPAGKIILQAYYS

-470 MNPAK
+470 MDPKK
-475 IRKKAIEKGLIS
+475 IKKKAIEKGLIPS
-487 PDAQISDKEA
+487 DAQLSDKEV

-504 GFSTSDK
+504 GFSTSET

-521 MDVVRRKVSDIRGTV
+521 MDVVKRKVSDIRGTV
-536 QVASSLGEGTTIT
+536 QVSSSLGEGTTIT

-585 HEKIAS
+585 HEKIVA

-599 EGNQYPFYYLRDEF
+599 EGSQYPFYYLRDEF
-613 GIEGDVPEK
+613 GLTDSAPAK
-622 EEVIM
+622 EEIIM
-627 VKFEDRKIG
+627 VKYEDRKIG

-682 VINKFTKYNEI
+682 VINQFTKYNEI

>member
-18 QLEQALLTLEQDAE
+18 QLEQALLTLEQDTQ

-51 GMFGFDNIST
+51 GMFGFDNISS
-61 YTHKLENMYDQV
+61 YTHKLENMYDLV
-73 RKKKLKVSREMLD
+73 RQKKLKVTREMLD

-94 ITSMLNDDGSQT
+94 ITSMLNDDGTKSN
-106 EAIKANEVI
+106 EIKRNEEI
-115 LNKKIDAILSG
+115 LNRRIDAILDGDNFSDTSFGPAESLEQTVSG
-126 EIIDDTAN
+126 
-134 AVVEQKVEPVAGVSS
+134 VKS
-149 YFVKVKPY
+149 YYVKVKPY
-157 EHIQKNGTNPFFL
+157 EHIQRNGTNPFFL
-170 IDELVGLGKA
+170 IDELVGLGKH
-180 KVNTFYSNIP
+180 KVNIFYSNIP

-195 VFDDT
+195 VLDDS
-200 YIWWEVIIATDKGE
+200 YLWWEIILSTDKDE
-214 DAIRDV
+214 DAIKDV

-225 DDCDVQI
+225 DDCEIVIQRI
-232 SKLADRDIFALEG
+232 SESDIFEMPKVA
-245 IEPLLACRHDFPF
+245 PLLDCRQDFPF

-264 SLADAITA
+264 AICQEEA
-272 LEKAKNES
+272 VKEKEKSEAENSENKAKV
-280 IKQDSAKQDD
+280 
-290 AAKNSNG
+290 NSG
-297 DEHIKKFAKESSIS
+297 DEHIKKFTKESSIS
-311 GIRVASEKIDSL
+311 GIRVASEKIDDL

-341 ERNKDTELTRIA
+341 EKNKDAELTRIT
-353 ESLENISRQL
+353 ENLENISRQL

-394 KEIVFEARGAETEL
+394 KEIEFEARGAETEL

-423 LRNSIDHGIETSE
+423 LRNSIDHGIESAA
-436 ERVAKGKT
+436 ERMAAGKT

-470 MNPAK
+470 MDPKK
-475 IRKKAIEKGLIS
+475 IKRKAIEKGLIAADS
-487 PDAQISDKEA
+487 QLSDKEA

-504 GFSTSDK
+504 GFSTSEK

-521 MDVVRRKVSDIRGTV
+521 MDVVKRKVSDIRGTV
-536 QVASSLGEGTTIT
+536 QVSSSLGEGTTIT

-585 HEKIAS
+585 HEKIVSA
-591 SFQNVINI
+591 FQNVINI
-599 EGNQYPFYYLRDEF
+599 EGSQYPFYYLRDEF
-613 GIEGDVPEK
+613 GLTDSAPAK
-622 EEVIM
+622 EEIIM
-627 VKFEDRKIG
+627 VKYEDRKIG

-682 VINKFTKYNEI
+682 VINQFTKYNEL

>member
-18 QLEQALLTLEQDAE
+18 QLEQALLTLEQDTQ

-51 GMFGFDNIST
+51 GMFGFDNISS
-61 YTHKLENMYDQV
+61 YTHKLENMYDLV
-73 RKKKLKVSREMLD
+73 RQKKLKVTREMLD

-94 ITSMLNDDGSQT
+94 ITSMLNDDGTKSN
-106 EAIKANEVI
+106 EIKRNEEI
-115 LNKKIDAILSG
+115 LNRRIDAILDGDNFSDTSFGPAESLEQTVSG
-126 EIIDDTAN
+126 
-134 AVVEQKVEPVAGVSS
+134 VKS
-149 YFVKVKPY
+149 YYVKVKPY
-157 EHIQKNGTNPFFL
+157 EHIQRNGTNPFFL
-170 IDELVGLGKA
+170 IDELVGLGKH
-180 KVNTFYSNIP
+180 KVNIFYSNIP

-195 VFDDT
+195 VLDDS
-200 YIWWEVIIATDKGE
+200 YLWWEIILSTDKDE
-214 DAIRDV
+214 DAIKDV

-225 DDCDVQI
+225 DDCEIVIQRI
-232 SKLADRDIFALEG
+232 SESDIFEMPKVA
-245 IEPLLACRHDFPF
+245 PLLDCRQDFPF

-264 SLADAITA
+264 AICQEEA
-272 LEKAKNES
+272 VKEKEKSEAE
-280 IKQDSAKQDD
+280 
-290 AAKNSNG
+290 NSENKTKVNSG
-297 DEHIKKFAKESSIS
+297 DEHIKKFTKESSIS
-311 GIRVASEKIDSL
+311 GIRVASEKIDDL

-341 ERNKDTELTRIA
+341 EKNKDAELTRIT
-353 ESLENISRQL
+353 ENLENISRQL

-394 KEIVFEARGAETEL
+394 KEIEFEARGAETEL

-423 LRNSIDHGIETSE
+423 LRNSIDHGIESAA
-436 ERVAKGKT
+436 ERMAAGKT

-470 MNPAK
+470 MDPKK
-475 IRKKAIEKGLIS
+475 IKRKAIEKGLIAADS
-487 PDAQISDKEA
+487 QLSDKEA

-504 GFSTSDK
+504 GFSTSEK

-521 MDVVRRKVSDIRGTV
+521 MDVVKRKVSDIRGTV
-536 QVASSLGEGTTIT
+536 QVSSSLGEGTTIT

-585 HEKIAS
+585 HEKIVSA
-591 SFQNVINI
+591 FQNVINI
-599 EGNQYPFYYLRDEF
+599 EGSQYPFYYLRDEF
-613 GIEGDVPEK
+613 GLTDSAPAK
-622 EEVIM
+622 EEIIM
-627 VKFEDRKIG
+627 VKYEDRKIG

-682 VINKFTKYNEI
+682 VINQFTKYNEL

>member
-18 QLEQALLTLEQDAE
+18 QLEQALLTLEQDMQ

-51 GMFGFDNIST
+51 GMFGFDNISS
-61 YTHKLENMYDQV
+61 YTHKLENMYDLV
-73 RKKKLKVSREMLD
+73 RQKKLKVSREMLD

-94 ITSMLNDDGSQT
+94 ITSMLNDDGSKT
-106 EAIKANEVI
+106 AEIKRNEEI
-115 LNKKIDAILSG
+115 LNKRIDAILDGDNFSNT
-126 EIIDDTAN
+126 TA
-134 AVVEQKVEPVAGVSS
+134 AVEEVSDKDAGLKTF
-149 YFVKVKPY
+149 YIKVKPY
-157 EHIQKNGTNPFFL
+157 EHIQRNGTNPFFL

-180 KVNTFYSNIP
+180 KVNIFYSNIP

-195 VFDDT
+195 VLDDT
-200 YIWWEVIIATDKGE
+200 YIWWEVILTTDKDE
-214 DAIRDV
+214 DAIKDV

-225 DDCDVQI
+225 DDCEITIQKLCDADV
-232 SKLADRDIFALEG
+232 FVMEG
-245 IEPLLACRHDFPF
+245 IEPLLDCPQDFPF

-264 SLADAITA
+264 TLAEAITA

-280 IKQDSAKQDD
+280 AAAEN
-290 AAKNSNG
+290 AAKTNSG
-297 DEHIKKFAKESSIS
+297 DEHIKKFTKESSIS
-311 GIRVASEKIDSL
+311 GIRVASEKIDIL

-341 ERNKDTELTRIA
+341 EKNKDAELTRIT
-353 ESLENISRQL
+353 ENLENISRQL

-394 KEIVFEARGAETEL
+394 KEIEFEARGAETEL

-423 LRNSIDHGIETSE
+423 LRNSIDHGIETAR
-436 ERVAKGKT
+436 ERQAAGK
-444 PGGKIILQAYYS
+444 PPAGKIILQAYYS

-470 MNPAK
+470 MDPKK
-475 IRKKAIEKGLIS
+475 IKKKAIEKGLIPS
-487 PDAQISDKEA
+487 DAQLSDKEA

-504 GFSTSDK
+504 GFSTSET

-521 MDVVRRKVSDIRGTV
+521 MDVVKRKVSDIRGTV
-536 QVASSLGEGTTIT
+536 QVSSSLGEGTTIT

-585 HEKIAS
+585 HEKIVA

-599 EGNQYPFYYLRDEF
+599 EGSQYPFYYLRDEF
-613 GIEGDVPEK
+613 GLTDSAPAK
-622 EEVIM
+622 EEIIM
-627 VKFEDRKIG
+627 VKYEDRKIG

-682 VINKFTKYNEI
+682 VINQFTKYNEI

>member
-18 QLEQALLTLEQDAE
+18 QLEQALLTLEQDMQ

-51 GMFGFDNIST
+51 GMFGFDNISS
-61 YTHKLENMYDQV
+61 YTHKLENMYDLV
-73 RKKKLKVSREMLD
+73 RQKKLKVSREMLD

-94 ITSMLNDDGSQT
+94 ITSMLNDDGSKT
-106 EAIKANEVI
+106 AEIKRNEEI
-115 LNKKIDAILSG
+115 LNKRIDAILDGDNFSNT
-126 EIIDDTAN
+126 TA
-134 AVVEQKVEPVAGVSS
+134 AVEEVSDKDAGLKTF
-149 YFVKVKPY
+149 YIKVKPY
-157 EHIQKNGTNPFFL
+157 EHIQRNGTNPFFL
-170 IDELVGLGKA
+170 IDELVGLGKS
-180 KVNTFYSNIP
+180 KVNIFYSNIP

-195 VFDDT
+195 VLDDT
-200 YIWWEVIIATDKGE
+200 YIWWEVILTTDKDE
-214 DAIRDV
+214 DAIKDV

-225 DDCDVQI
+225 DDCEITIQKLCDADV
-232 SKLADRDIFALEG
+232 FVMEG
-245 IEPLLACRHDFPF
+245 IEPLLDCPQDFPF

-264 SLADAITA
+264 TLAEAITA

-280 IKQDSAKQDD
+280 AAAEN
-290 AAKNSNG
+290 AAKTNSG
-297 DEHIKKFAKESSIS
+297 DEHIKKFTKESSIS
-311 GIRVASEKIDSL
+311 GIRVASEKIDIL

-341 ERNKDTELTRIA
+341 EKNKDAELTRIT
-353 ESLENISRQL
+353 ENLENISRQL

-394 KEIVFEARGAETEL
+394 KEIEFEARGAETEL

-423 LRNSIDHGIETSE
+423 LRNSIDHGIETAR
-436 ERVAKGKT
+436 ERQAAGK
-444 PGGKIILQAYYS
+444 PPAGKIILQAYYS

-470 MNPAK
+470 MDPKK
-475 IRKKAIEKGLIS
+475 IKKKAIEKGLIPS
-487 PDAQISDKEA
+487 DAQLSDKEA

-504 GFSTSDK
+504 GFSTSET

-521 MDVVRRKVSDIRGTV
+521 MDVVKRKVSDIRGTV
-536 QVASSLGEGTTIT
+536 QVSSSLGEGTTIT

-585 HEKIAS
+585 HEKIVA

-599 EGNQYPFYYLRDEF
+599 EGSQYPFYYLRDEF
-613 GIEGDVPEK
+613 GLTDSAPAK
-622 EEVIM
+622 EEIIM
-627 VKFEDRKIG
+627 VKYEDRKIG

-682 VINKFTKYNEI
+682 VINQFTKYNEI

>member
-1 MDNFQKKF
+1 MDNFQRKF

-18 QLEQALLTLEQDAE
+18 QLEQALLTLEQDTG

-51 GMFGFDNIST
+51 GMFGFDNVT
-61 YTHKLENMYDQV
+61 AYTHKLENMYDLV
-73 RKKKLKVSREMLD
+73 RQKKLKVTREMLD

-94 ITSMLNDDGSQT
+94 ITSMLNDDGSKT
-106 EAIKANEVI
+106 AEIKKNEEI
-115 LNKKIDAILSG
+115 LNKRIDAILLGDNSG
-126 EIIDDTAN
+126 EI
-134 AVVEQKVEPVAGVSS
+134 VVSRADEVTQVGVAT
-149 YFVKVKPY
+149 YYVKVKPY

-170 IDELVGLGKA
+170 IDELVGLGQA
-180 KVNTFYSNIP
+180 KVNIFYSNIP

-200 YIWWEVIIATDKGE
+200 YIWWEIVISTDKNA

-225 DDCDVQI
+225 DDCEVTI
-232 SKLADRDIFALEG
+232 EKLADRDIFGLEG
-245 IEPLLACRHDFPF
+245 IEPLLVCRHDFPF

-264 SLADAITA
+264 SLVKAITA

-280 IKQDSAKQDD
+280 VLKVKE
-290 AAKNSNG
+290 NSG

-311 GIRVASEKIDSL
+311 GIRVASEKIDML

-341 ERNKDTELTRIA
+341 DRNKDAELTRIA

-394 KEIVFEARGAETEL
+394 KEIVFEAKGAETEL

-423 LRNSIDHGIETSE
+423 LRNSIDHGIESAE
-436 ERVAKGKT
+436 ERVAAGKSPEGRIT
-444 PGGKIILQAYYS
+444 LQAYYS

-470 MNPAK
+470 MNPTK
-475 IRKKAIEKGLIS
+475 IKRKAIEKGLIS
-487 PDAQISDKEA
+487 SDAQISDKEI

-504 GFSTSDK
+504 GFSTSEQ

-521 MDVVRRKVSDIRGTV
+521 MDVVKRKVSDIRGTV
-536 QVASSLGEGTTIT
+536 QVSSQLGEGTTIT

-585 HEKIAS
+585 HSKIAAA
-591 SFQNVINI
+591 FQNVINI
-599 EGNQYPFYYLRDEF
+599 EGTQYPFYYLRDEF
-613 GIEGDVPEK
+613 GITENVPEK

-627 VKFEDRKIG
+627 VKYEDRKIG

-647 AVLKPLGKLYRN
+647 AVLKPLGKLYRK

-682 VINKFTKYNEI
+682 VINQFTKYNELN

>member
-18 QLEQALLTLEQDAE
+18 QLEQALLTLEQDTQ

-51 GMFGFDNIST
+51 GMFGFDNISS
-61 YTHKLENMYDQV
+61 YTHKLENMYDLV
-73 RKKKLKVSREMLD
+73 RQKKLKVTREMLD

-94 ITSMLNDDGSQT
+94 ITSMLNDDGTKSN
-106 EAIKANEVI
+106 EIKRNEEI
-115 LNKKIDAILSG
+115 LNRRIDAILDGDNFSDTSFGPAESLEQTISG
-126 EIIDDTAN
+126 
-134 AVVEQKVEPVAGVSS
+134 VKS
-149 YFVKVKPY
+149 YYVKVKPY
-157 EHIQKNGTNPFFL
+157 EHIQRNGTNPFFL
-170 IDELVGLGKA
+170 IDELVGLGKH
-180 KVNTFYSNIP
+180 KVNIFYSNIP

-195 VFDDT
+195 VLDDS
-200 YIWWEVIIATDKGE
+200 YLWWEIILSTDKDE
-214 DAIRDV
+214 DAIKDV

-225 DDCDVQI
+225 DDCEIVIQRI
-232 SKLADRDIFALEG
+232 SESDIFEMPKVA
-245 IEPLLACRHDFPF
+245 PLLDCRQDFPF

-264 SLADAITA
+264 AICQEEA
-272 LEKAKNES
+272 VKEKEKSEAENSENKAKV
-280 IKQDSAKQDD
+280 
-290 AAKNSNG
+290 NSG
-297 DEHIKKFAKESSIS
+297 DEHIKKFTKESSIS
-311 GIRVASEKIDSL
+311 GIRVASEKIDDL

-341 ERNKDTELTRIA
+341 ERNKDAELTRIT
-353 ESLENISRQL
+353 ENLENISRQL

-394 KEIVFEARGAETEL
+394 KEIEFEARGAETEL

-423 LRNSIDHGIETSE
+423 LRNSIDHGIESAA
-436 ERVAKGKT
+436 ERMAAGKT

-470 MNPAK
+470 MDPKK
-475 IRKKAIEKGLIS
+475 IKRKAIEKGLIAADS
-487 PDAQISDKEA
+487 QLSDKEA

-504 GFSTSDK
+504 GFSTSEK

-521 MDVVRRKVSDIRGTV
+521 MDVVKRKVSDIRGTV
-536 QVASSLGEGTTIT
+536 QVSSSLGEGTTIT

-585 HEKIAS
+585 HEKIVSA
-591 SFQNVINI
+591 FQNVINI
-599 EGNQYPFYYLRDEF
+599 EGSQYPFYYLRDEF
-613 GIEGDVPEK
+613 GLTDSAPAK
-622 EEVIM
+622 EEIIM
-627 VKFEDRKIG
+627 VKYEDRKIG

-682 VINKFTKYNEI
+682 VINQFTKYNEL

>member
-1 MDNFQKKF
+1 MDNFQRKF

-18 QLEQALLTLEQDAE
+18 QLEQALLTLEQDTG

-51 GMFGFDNIST
+51 GMFGFDNVT
-61 YTHKLENMYDQV
+61 AYTHKLENMYDLV
-73 RKKKLKVSREMLD
+73 RQKKLKVTREMLD

-94 ITSMLNDDGSQT
+94 ITSMLNDDGSKAA
-106 EAIKANEVI
+106 EIKKNEEI
-115 LNKKIDAILSG
+115 LNKRIDAILLGDNSG
-126 EIIDDTAN
+126 EI
-134 AVVEQKVEPVAGVSS
+134 VVSRGDEVTQIGHAT
-149 YFVKVKPY
+149 YYVKVKPY

-170 IDELVGLGKA
+170 IDELVGLGQA
-180 KVNTFYSNIP
+180 KVNIFYSNIP

-200 YIWWEVIIATDKGE
+200 YIWWEVVISTDKNE

-225 DDCDVQI
+225 DDCEVTI
-232 SKLADRDIFALEG
+232 EKLADRDIFGLEG
-245 IEPLLACRHDFPF
+245 IEPLLVCRHDFPF

-264 SLADAITA
+264 SLVTAITA

-280 IKQDSAKQDD
+280 ALKVKE
-290 AAKNSNG
+290 NSG

-311 GIRVASEKIDSL
+311 GIRVASEKIDML

-341 ERNKDTELTRIA
+341 DKNKDAELTRIA

-394 KEIVFEARGAETEL
+394 KEIVFEAKGAETEL

-423 LRNSIDHGIETSE
+423 LRNSIDHGIESAE
-436 ERVAKGKT
+436 ERVAAGKSPEGRIT
-444 PGGKIILQAYYS
+444 LQAYYS

-475 IRKKAIEKGLIS
+475 IKRKAIDKGLIPS
-487 PDAQISDKEA
+487 DAQISDKEI

-504 GFSTSDK
+504 GFSTSEQ

-521 MDVVRRKVSDIRGTV
+521 MDVVKRKVSDIRGTV
-536 QVASSLGEGTTIT
+536 QVSSQLGEGTTIT

-585 HEKIAS
+585 HTKIAAA
-591 SFQNVINI
+591 FQNVINI
-599 EGNQYPFYYLRDEF
+599 EGTQYPFYYLRDEF
-613 GIEGDVPEK
+613 GITENVPEK
-622 EEVIM
+622 EEIIM
-627 VKFEDRKIG
+627 VKYEDRKIG
-636 IVVDNITGEYQ
+636 VVVDNITGEYQ

-682 VINKFTKYNEI
+682 VINQFTKYNELN